1 MNRNECLMAVC
12 ALALA
17 VGVGQA
23 QEKQTKPT
31 PKPAPPVLYIPPIP
45 PAPELALELA
55 GLEAVGCK
63 VCAQQVQ
70 AAEAKGTYCTGCE
83 GCATAKPG
91 ECCGECV
98 KSKRDRFATEGYE
111 IVPVVKKSK
120 KIKKNAV
127 QEYFIVAPPPVP
139 PIPSQF
145 TPNVVYTPAHPMPI
159 ATTSSVILAA
169 PAAEPI
175 MVFRAAS
182 KTKSVSC
189 GGCDTQ
195 VQQAKHETH
204 GSITFGLGITRTGY
218 VVSGLEVKTQGE
230 LEIECGSGCVAKC
243 DRMTLNMPG
252 AKEWTITAI
261 GKQVV
266 ISGPSL
272 QATCDSLARSNCE
285 GGTCF
290 MLQGHVHLHH
300 GKNGMKADVES
311 EQVRLVVH
319 GGMVEVHTV
328 TAP

>member
-1 MNRNECLMAVC
+1 MNRNECLMAAC
-12 ALALA
+12 ALALV

-31 PKPAPPVLYIPPIP
+31 PKPTPPVLYIPSIS
-45 PAPELALELA
+45 PAPQLALELA

-63 VCAQQVQ
+63 LCAQQVQ
-70 AAEAKGTYCTGCE
+70 AAEAKGKCCTGCE

-91 ECCGECV
+91 ECV
-98 KSKRDRFATEGYE
+98 KSKRDLFANEGYE

-127 QEYFIVAPPPVP
+127 QDYFIVAPPMPAP
-139 PIPSQF
+139 PMPPQYA
-145 TPNVVYTPAHPMPI
+145 PNVVYAPAPPMPI
-159 ATTSSVILAA
+159 ATASSVVYPA
-169 PAAEPI
+169 PVAEPM

-182 KTKSVSC
+182 KSKAVGCS
-189 GGCDTQ
+189 GCDTQ

-204 GSITFGLGITRTGY
+204 GSVTFGLGITSTGY

-272 QATCDSLARSNCE
+272 QASCDSLARSDCD

-290 MLQGHVHLHH
+290 TLQGHVHLHH
-300 GKNGMKADVES
+300 GKKGMKADVES
-311 EQVRLVVH
+311 EQVRLMVRE
-319 GGMVEVHTV
+319 GMVEVHTV
-328 TAP
+328 TSP